1 MLATAPELIMVAV
14 DDSEADSTTGG
25 GSAPTLWTGFF
36 SSVANFSVKEI
47 DKS

>member
-1 MLATAPELIMVAV
+1 MLVTATELIMVAM

-36 SSVANFSVKEI
+36 SSVANFSAKEI
-47 DKS
+47 DRS